1 MVDTCKSNATKHPGM
16 LVVDARQ
23 QRRTRKQMEEDKAHT
38 KAVAT
43 AAKDQASAERRAI
56 ITQVADIMD
65 SVERD
70 EEAIL
75 AHTNRPD
82 LRNPSQ
88 SKHPAATQKITD
100 LE

>member
-1 MVDTCKSNATKHPGM
+1 MVDTRKSNATKHPGM
-16 LVVDARQ
+16 LVTEAKQ
-23 QRRTRKQMEEDKAHT
+23 QRRTRKQMEEDEART

-43 AAKDQASAERRAI
+43 AAKDQASAEHRAI

-82 LRNPSQ
+82 LRNSSQ
-88 SKHPAATQKITD
+88 SKHPAATQKIAD